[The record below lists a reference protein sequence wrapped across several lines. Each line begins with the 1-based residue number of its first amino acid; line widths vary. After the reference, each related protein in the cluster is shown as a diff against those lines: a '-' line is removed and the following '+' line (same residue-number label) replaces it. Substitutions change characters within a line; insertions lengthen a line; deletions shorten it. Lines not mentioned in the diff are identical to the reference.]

1 MTKAH
6 YDDFLHALNEAFAKH
21 QTWLIDTMKREL
33 ANVLREDQTLR
44 EIRNDYN
51 WIVACLH
58 NKK

>member
-1 MTKAH
+1 MTKAD
-6 YDDFLHALNEAFAKH
+6 YEDLLDRLHRELDKH
-21 QTWLIDTMKREL
+21 QVWFMERTKREL

-58 NKK
+58 NRK